1 MKDKQY
7 KKLVGDLNR
16 VKPVG
21 VYLSLL
27 RDRAKILS
35 ENRNIAGVYCIIHK
49 ISGKRYIGSSVNLA
63 KRLNYYLSINQNSLL
78 PLLPPHQL
86 EGWYPPSNMVGGE
99 SRSAIYRSIK
109 KYGLGEFLIVIVERC
124 GPKDCL
130 VREQH
135 YIDLLIRIGE
145 DYNLNPKA
153 GS

>member
-21 VYLSLL
+21 VYLNLL

-78 PLLPPHQL
+78 PQ
-86 EGWYPPSNMVGGE
+86 